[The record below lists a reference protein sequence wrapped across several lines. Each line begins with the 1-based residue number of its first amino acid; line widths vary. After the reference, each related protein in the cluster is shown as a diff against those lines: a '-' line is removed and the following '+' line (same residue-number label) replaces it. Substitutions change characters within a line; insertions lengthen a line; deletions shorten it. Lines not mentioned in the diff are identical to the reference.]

1 MMGKYSHIAA
11 ALAPR
16 PDSSPYQD
24 RVDHQKRVITDLSL
38 SEADLAKQLITVRA
52 ERDQIKDHLSSV
64 TVRLIAYEQLI
75 TDAFDAA
82 GVTSVKLD
90 TGDTVSTQIKPYAR
104 VSDKSAFRAWCVA
117 NGYESALALPWQTT
131 NQLVADRL
139 IEGLPEPDGIDTYK
153 QTTVILR
160 RG

>member
-1 MMGKYSHIAA
+1 MGKYSHIAA
-11 ALAPR
+11 TLTPR
-16 PDSSPYQD
+16 PDASPYQE
-24 RVDHQKRVITDLSL
+24 RVNDEKRTITDLSL

-52 ERDQIKDHLSSV
+52 ERDKIKDHLASI
-64 TVRLIAYEQLI
+64 TVRQTAYEQLI
-75 TDAFDAA
+75 SDAFEAA

-104 VSDKSAFRAWCVA
+104 IADKSAFRAWCVA
-117 NGYESALALPWQTT
+117 NGYEDALALPWQTT

-139 IEGLPEPDGIDTYK
+139 VEGLPEPDGIDTYK